1 MDKSCALEYINQ
13 MFPTAIFEF
22 ASHEITAEFS
32 SMEGTK
38 GGSEMLLAVCQLSMS
53 KRWKECY

>member
-1 MDKSCALEYINQ
+1 MDKSGALEYINQ

-22 ASHEITAEFS
+22 ASHEITSEFS

-38 GGSEMLLAVCQLSMS
+38 GGAEMLLAVCQLSMA
-53 KRWKECY
+53 KRWREWY